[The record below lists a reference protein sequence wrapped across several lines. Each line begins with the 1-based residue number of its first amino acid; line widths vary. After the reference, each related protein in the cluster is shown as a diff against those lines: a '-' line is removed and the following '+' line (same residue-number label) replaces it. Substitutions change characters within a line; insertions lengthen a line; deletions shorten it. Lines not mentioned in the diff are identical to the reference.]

1 MMVFGMLRTL
11 FDRRDMVKVYNV
23 LMEKE
28 IRIHSELEG
37 MDDGPRKAIELPVD
51 ESRVTNNDFSGK
63 RGK

>member
-1 MMVFGMLRTL
+1 MMIFGMLRTL

-51 ESRVTNNDFSGK
+51 ESSGDEQ
-63 RGK
+63 